1 MDIESCPRC
10 GRPVHWSGRGRRAR
24 WCSPAC
30 RRAAYEERRAA
41 ATGAIAVRVVQ
52 RETTREPSPAECVAR
67 VLASPRACREVLN
80 GLTTLAANGQL
91 DTGAHT
97 ATPHRPGTTRAYPHR
112 RRHLV
117 TSDAAARAAEVR
129 ARVSPTSPPP
139 LPVCLSVWG
148 TPSMDTRTRTRT
160 ASNQDSFHP
169 VLTVVYRSLR
179 VGLDGTEARP
189 GRQGA
194 AMDNTTTTGQR
205 VGYVRVSSLGQCT
218 DRQLD
223 GMPLDQTFTD
233 RCSGRDTNRPALN
246 ALLNHVR
253 AGDTMVCHSLDRLA
267 RNLTDLRA
275 LVTDLTDRGVRV
287 EFVKEN
293 LAFTGGDS
301 PLQTLL
307 LSMLGSV
314 AEFERALIHERQ
326 LEGVALAKAAGR
338 YKGGT
343 PKLSSQRAAQLRER
357 VAAGQPKAA
366 LAREFGIT
374 RQTLYNYLAAAQP
387 VPA

>member
-1 MDIESCPRC
+1 MS
-10 GRPVHWSGRGRRAR
+10 
-24 WCSPAC
+24 
-30 RRAAYEERRAA
+30 
-41 ATGAIAVRVVQ
+41 
-52 RETTREPSPAECVAR
+52 
-67 VLASPRACREVLN
+67 N
-80 GLTTLAANGQL
+80 
-91 DTGAHT
+91 T
-97 ATPHRPGTTRAYPHR
+97 A
-112 RRHLV
+112 
-117 TSDAAARAAEVR
+117 
-129 ARVSPTSPPP
+129 
-139 LPVCLSVWG
+139 
-148 TPSMDTRTRTRT
+148 
-160 ASNQDSFHP
+160 
-169 VLTVVYRSLR
+169 
-179 VGLDGTEARP
+179 
-189 GRQGA
+189 
-194 AMDNTTTTGQR
+194 TTGQR
-205 VGYVRVSSLGQCT
+205 VGYVGV
-218 DRQLD
+218 
-223 GMPLDQTFTD
+223 PLDETFTD
-233 RCSGRDTNRPALN
+233 RCSGRDTNRPALI

-314 AEFERALIHERQ
+314 AEFERALINERQ

-343 PKLSSQRAAQLRER
+343 PKLSRQRATQLRER
-357 VAAGQPKAA
+357 VAAGEPKAP

-374 RQTLYNYLAAAQP
+374 RQTLYNYLAAAEP

>member
-1 MDIESCPRC
+1 
-10 GRPVHWSGRGRRAR
+10 
-24 WCSPAC
+24 
-30 RRAAYEERRAA
+30 
-41 ATGAIAVRVVQ
+41 
-52 RETTREPSPAECVAR
+52 
-67 VLASPRACREVLN
+67 
-80 GLTTLAANGQL
+80 
-91 DTGAHT
+91 
-97 ATPHRPGTTRAYPHR
+97 
-112 RRHLV
+112 
-117 TSDAAARAAEVR
+117 
-129 ARVSPTSPPP
+129 
-139 LPVCLSVWG
+139 
-148 TPSMDTRTRTRT
+148 
-160 ASNQDSFHP
+160 
-169 VLTVVYRSLR
+169 
-179 VGLDGTEARP
+179 
-189 GRQGA
+189 
-194 AMDNTTTTGQR
+194 MDNTTTTGQR

-223 GMPLDQTFTD
+223 GVPLDETFTD
-233 RCSGRDTNRPALN
+233 RCSGRDTNRPALI

-275 LVTDLTDRGVRV
+275 LVTDLTARGVRV

-343 PKLSSQRAAQLRER
+343 PKLSRQRAAQLRER
-357 VAAGQPKAA
+357 VAAGEPKAA
-366 LAREFGIT
+366 IAREFGIT
-374 RQTLYNYLAAAQP
+374 RQTLYNYLAQAEP

>member
-1 MDIESCPRC
+1 MSN
-10 GRPVHWSGRGRRAR
+10 
-24 WCSPAC
+24 
-30 RRAAYEERRAA
+30 
-41 ATGAIAVRVVQ
+41 
-52 RETTREPSPAECVAR
+52 TT
-67 VLASPRACREVLN
+67 
-80 GLTTLAANGQL
+80 T
-91 DTGAHT
+91 
-97 ATPHRPGTTRAYPHR
+97 
-112 RRHLV
+112 
-117 TSDAAARAAEVR
+117 
-129 ARVSPTSPPP
+129 
-139 LPVCLSVWG
+139 
-148 TPSMDTRTRTRT
+148 
-160 ASNQDSFHP
+160 
-169 VLTVVYRSLR
+169 
-179 VGLDGTEARP
+179 
-189 GRQGA
+189 
-194 AMDNTTTTGQR
+194 TTTTGQR

-223 GMPLDQTFTD
+223 GVPLDETFTD
-233 RCSGRDTNRPALN
+233 RCSGRDTNRPALL
-246 ALLNHVR
+246 ALLKHVR

-287 EFVKEN
+287 EFVTEN
-293 LAFTGGDS
+293 LVFTGGDS

-357 VAAGQPKAA
+357 VAAGEPKAA

-374 RQTLYNYLAAAQP
+374 RQSVYNYLAAAEA

>member
-1 MDIESCPRC
+1 MINASLCVQTAALSSQMKCLGPSELPE
-10 GRPVHWSGRGRRAR
+10 GSGSAG
-24 WCSPAC
+24 
-30 RRAAYEERRAA
+30 
-41 ATGAIAVRVVQ
+41 GA
-52 RETTREPSPAECVAR
+52 
-67 VLASPRACREVLN
+67 L
-80 GLTTLAANGQL
+80 
-91 DTGAHT
+91 
-97 ATPHRPGTTRAYPHR
+97 PG
-112 RRHLV
+112 V
-117 TSDAAARAAEVR
+117 
-129 ARVSPTSPPP
+129 PPI
-139 LPVCLSVWG
+139 WG
-148 TPSMDTRTRTRT
+148 TPTMDTRTRTRT
-160 ASNQDSFHP
+160 ASKQDRFHP

-179 VGLDGTEARP
+179 TGLDGMKATRTAA
-189 GRQGA
+189 A

-205 VGYVRVSSLGQCT
+205 VGYVRVSSLDQCT

-223 GMPLDQTFTD
+223 GVPLDETFTD
-233 RCSGRDTNRPALN
+233 RCSGRDTNRPALI
-246 ALLNHVR
+246 ALLKHVR

-293 LAFTGGDS
+293 LVFTGGDS

-357 VAAGQPKAA
+357 VAAGEPKAA
-366 LAREFGIT
+366 LAREFGLT
-374 RQTLYNYLAAAQP
+374 RQSVYNYLAAAEP

>member
-1 MDIESCPRC
+1 VQLTLRLTARLSSARQPPGESSRK
-10 GRPVHWSGRGRRAR
+10 RNH
-24 WCSPAC
+24 
-30 RRAAYEERRAA
+30 
-41 ATGAIAVRVVQ
+41 T
-52 RETTREPSPAECVAR
+52 
-67 VLASPRACREVLN
+67 
-80 GLTTLAANGQL
+80 
-91 DTGAHT
+91 AHT
-97 ATPHRPGTTRAYPHR
+97 QIPVVYVTTWTCAFAVDPPGEDSRSGASYGTAQP
-112 RRHLV
+112 
-117 TSDAAARAAEVR
+117 SG
-129 ARVSPTSPPP
+129 
-139 LPVCLSVWG
+139 WG
-148 TPSMDTRTRTRT
+148 TPRLDTRTRTRT
-160 ASNQDSFHP
+160 ASNQARFHP

-179 VGLDGTEARP
+179 TGLDGMKATRTA
-189 GRQGA
+189 A
-194 AMDNTTTTGQR
+194 AMDNTTTMGQR

-223 GMPLDQTFTD
+223 GVPLDETFTD
-233 RCSGRDTNRPALN
+233 RCSGRDTNRPALL

-275 LVTDLTDRGVRV
+275 LVTDLTARGVRV
-287 EFVKEN
+287 EFVTEN
-293 LAFTGGDS
+293 LVFTGGDS

-357 VAAGQPKAA
+357 VAAGEPKAA
-366 LAREFGIT
+366 LAREFGLT
-374 RQTLYNYLAAAQP
+374 RQTVYNYLAQAEP